1 MSGLFNLPPR
11 ATRAG
16 DSLLAKKASRAAK
29 ANAGISIKGGG
40 GLLERISTI
49 SAMVNKNLGKYAD
62 RYDIIREEDEFEK
75 YIDDC
80 IEQGVISID
89 TETNSLDPITCT
101 LAGLCLYTTGNKAV
115 YIPLHHVSYVT
126 GIEIEN
132 QVSDEFAASQMQRL
146 VDNNVKVIMFN
157 AKFDIRVIKNQL
169 GVELIPHWDC
179 YIGARLLNENE
190 PENNLKALHK
200 KYCLNGEGD
209 SFTFDSLF
217 KGIPF
222 THIPVNT
229 GYLYAAR
236 DAEITYEYYE
246 FQRPFLTE
254 NDPVCI
260 ERDLTGPAF
269 VFNHI
274 EMPLINIVAEMEDN
288 GIAFDFDFADSL
300 SKEYNAKLKEAEDK
314 FYKEC
319 DKFGEALDNYR
330 ERKGAANK
338 LEYPINIS
346 SPTQIA
352 IMLYDVLEIKPVDKE
367 KPRGTGEEILQKIDH
382 PVAKAIL
389 EYRGVAKLLSTY
401 IDKMPTIVNPK
412 TGRIHASF
420 NQMGADTGR
429 FSSSDPNMQNIPSH
443 NDEIR
448 KMFRASEGQVL
459 LSSDYSAQEPRLA
472 AHMSQ
477 DEKMIAAYIAGKD
490 LYVEIA
496 SIAYNL
502 PYDECKEFREDGTR
516 NPEGKEKRSAAKA
529 IVLGVLYGKG
539 VAAIAED
546 LRVTKKK
553 AQEIYDKV
561 MISFPGLKQFME
573 DSENMARD
581 YGFVTTVWGRKR
593 RLPNMQLEP
602 YEFTYIGGVPKD
614 FDPLF
619 DDEDEFDDGP
629 LEVDEAT
636 KQRYINVLNRT
647 YSRKEKEVIKAKAKN
662 EGILIKDNGGYIA
675 EATRQCVNS
684 RIQGSAAD
692 QTKLAMILVG
702 NDKKLKELGFKL
714 LLAVHDELIGEC
726 PRENAKEVAERF
738 SLLMIEAAKDLV
750 VPSKCDVEITEC
762 WYGEPL
768 QLDE

>member
-11 ATRAG
+11 ATKAG
-16 DSLLAKKASRAAK
+16 DSLLAKKASKAAQ
-29 ANAGISIKGGG
+29 ANVGITIKGGG

-49 SAMVNKNLGKYAD
+49 SAMVNKNLGKYKD
-62 RYDIIREEDEFEK
+62 RYEVIRDEETFEK
-75 YIDDC
+75 YIDEC
-80 IEQGVISID
+80 IKNGVISID

-132 QVSDEFAASQMQRL
+132 QISDEFATKQMQRI
-146 VDNNVKVIMFN
+146 VDNKIKVIMFN
-157 AKFDIRVIKNQL
+157 AKFDVRVIKNQL
-169 GVELIPHWDC
+169 GVELTAYWDG
-179 YIGARLLNENE
+179 YLAARLLNENE
-190 PENNLKALHK
+190 PESNLKALHK
-200 KYCLNGEGD
+200 KYCMQGEGD
-209 SFTFDSLF
+209 AFGFDSLF

-236 DAEITYEYYE
+236 DAEITYELYE

-254 NDPVCI
+254 GDPICV

-274 EMPLINIVAEMEDN
+274 EMPLINIVAEMEDT
-288 GIAFDFDFADSL
+288 GVAFDFDLADRL
-300 SKEYNAKLKEAEDK
+300 SKEYNIKLKEAEDK
-314 FYKEC
+314 FYKKC
-319 DKFGEALDNYR
+319 DNFGEALDKYR
-330 ERKGAANK
+330 EKRGAANK
-338 LEYPINIS
+338 LQYPVNIS

-367 KPRGTGEEILQKIDH
+367 KPRGTGEEILSKIDH

-389 EYRGVAKLLSTY
+389 EYRGIAKLLSTY
-401 IDKMPTIVNPK
+401 IDKMPAITNPK
-412 TGRIHASF
+412 TKRIHASF
-420 NQMGADTGR
+420 NQIGADTGR

-443 NDEIR
+443 NNEIR
-448 KMFRASEGQVL
+448 KMFRASDGYVL
-459 LSSDYSAQEPRLA
+459 LSSDYSAQEPRIM
-472 AHMSQ
+472 AHMSK
-477 DEKMIAAYIAGKD
+477 DEKMIKAYRDGKD

-496 SIAYNL
+496 SMAYNML
-502 PYDECKEFREDGTR
+502 YSECKEFREDGTS
-516 NPEGKEKRSAAKA
+516 NPEGKERRGAAKA
-529 IVLGVLYGKG
+529 IVLGVCYGKG

-546 LRVTKKK
+546 LQVTKKK

-561 MISFPGLKQFME
+561 MVSFPGLKRFME
-573 DSENMARD
+573 ESEAMARD

-593 RLPNMQLEP
+593 RLPNMQLPP
-602 YEFTYIGGVPKD
+602 YEFTYIGGAPKD

-619 DDEDEFDDGP
+619 DDEDEFDDGL
-629 LEVDEAT
+629 LEIDEAT
-636 KQRYINVLNRT
+636 KQKYINLLNRT
-647 YSRKEKEVIKAKAKN
+647 YSRKEKEVIKAKAKT

-702 NDKKLKELGFKL
+702 NDARLKELGFKL

-726 PRENAKEVAERF
+726 PRENAKEVSERF
-738 SLLMIEAAKDLV
+738 AQLMVEAAKDLA
-750 VPSKCDVEITEC
+750 VPSKCDVEVTEC

-768 QLDE
+768 QLD

>member
-11 ATRAG
+11 STKAG
-16 DSLLAKKASRAAK
+16 DSLLAKKASKKNRAT
-29 ANAGISIKGGG
+29 AGISIKGGG

-49 SAMVNKNLGKYAD
+49 NAMVNKVLGKYQD
-62 RYDIIREEDEFEK
+62 KYEVIRDEESFEK
-75 YIDDC
+75 YIDEA
-80 IEQGVISID
+80 IKAGYIAID

-101 LAGLCLYTTGNKAV
+101 LAGLCLYVPGTKAV

-132 QVSDEFAASQMQRL
+132 QVPDEFADNQMARIKEAG
-146 VDNNVKVIMFN
+146 VKVIMFN

-169 GVELIPHWDC
+169 GTELTAYWDG
-179 YIGARLLNENE
+179 YLAARLLNENE
-190 PENNLKALHK
+190 PESNLKALHK
-200 KYCLNGEGD
+200 KYCMRGEGD
-209 SFTFDSLF
+209 AFGFDSLF

-236 DAEITYEYYE
+236 DAEITFELFE

-254 NDPVCI
+254 GDPVCI

-274 EMPLINIVAEMEDN
+274 EMPLINIVAEMEDT
-288 GIAFDFDFADSL
+288 GVAFDFELAESL
-300 SKEYNAKLKEAEDK
+300 SKEYNQKLEEAKEK
-314 FYKEC
+314 FYRLC
-319 DKFGEALDNYR
+319 DDFGKDLDDYR

-346 SPTQIA
+346 SSQQLA
-352 IMLYDVLEIKPVDKE
+352 IMLYDILKIKPVDKN
-367 KPRGTGEEILQKIDH
+367 KPRGTGEEILQKMDH
-382 PVAKAIL
+382 PVVKAIL
-389 EYRGVAKLLSTY
+389 EYRGIAKLLSTY
-401 IDKMPTIVNPK
+401 IEKMPAIANPK
-412 TGRIHASF
+412 TRRIHASF
-420 NQMGADTGR
+420 NQIGADTGR

-443 NDEIR
+443 NNEIR
-448 KMFRASEGQVL
+448 KMFRASDGYVL
-459 LSSDYSAQEPRLA
+459 LSSDYSAQEPRIT
-472 AHMSQ
+472 AHMSK
-477 DEKMIAAYIAGKD
+477 DEKMIKAYRDGKD

-502 PYDECKEFREDGTR
+502 PYDECKESRADGTK
-516 NPEGKEKRSAAKA
+516 NSKGKERRSAAKA
-529 IVLGVLYGKG
+529 IVLGICYGKG
-539 VAAIAED
+539 VAAIGED
-546 LRVTKKK
+546 LGVSKKK

-561 MISFPGLKQFME
+561 MVSFPGLRQLME

-581 YGFVTTVWGRKR
+581 LGFVTTVWGRKR
-593 RLPNMQLEP
+593 RLPNMQLPP
-602 YEFTYIGGVPKD
+602 YEFSYIDGVPKD

-619 DDEDEFDDGP
+619 DDEEEFEDGV
-629 LEVDEAT
+629 LEVDEET
-636 KQRYINVLNRT
+636 KQRYLNQLNRT
-647 YSRKEKEVIKAKAKN
+647 YSWKEKENIKARAK
-662 EGILIKDNGGYIA
+662 EQGILIKDNGGYIA

-692 QTKLAMILVG
+692 QTKLAMIAVG
-702 NDKKLKELGFKL
+702 NDKKLKDLGFRL

-726 PRENAKEVAERF
+726 PKENAKEVAERF
-738 SLLMIEAAKDLV
+738 AHLMVEAAKDLS
-750 VPSKCDVEITEC
+750 VPSKCDVEITER

-768 QLDE
+768 QID

>member
-16 DSLLAKKASRAAK
+16 DSLLAKKASKKNRAA
-29 ANAGISIKGGG
+29 AGISIKGGG

-49 SAMVNKNLGKYAD
+49 NAMVNKVLGKYQD
-62 RYDIIREEDEFEK
+62 RYEVIRDEESFEK
-75 YIDDC
+75 YIDEA
-80 IEQGVISID
+80 IKVGYIAID

-101 LAGLCLYTTGNKAV
+101 LAGLCLYVPGTKAV

-132 QVSDEFAASQMQRL
+132 QVPDEFADNQMARIKEAG
-146 VDNNVKVIMFN
+146 VKVIMFN

-169 GVELIPHWDC
+169 GTELTAYWDG
-179 YIGARLLNENE
+179 YLAARLLNENE

-200 KYCLNGEGD
+200 KYCMRGEGD
-209 SFTFDSLF
+209 AFGFESLF

-236 DAEITYEYYE
+236 DAEITFELFE

-254 NDPVCI
+254 DDPVCI

-274 EMPLINIVAEMEDN
+274 EMPLINIVAEMEDT
-288 GIAFDFDFADSL
+288 GVAFDFEYAESL
-300 SKEYNAKLKEAEDK
+300 SKEYNQKLEEAKEK
-314 FYKEC
+314 FYRLC
-319 DKFGEALDNYR
+319 DDFGKDLDDYR

-346 SPTQIA
+346 SAQQLA
-352 IMLYDVLEIKPVDKE
+352 IMLYDILKIKPVDKD

-389 EYRGVAKLLSTY
+389 EYRSISKLLSTY
-401 IDKMPTIVNPK
+401 IEKMPAIANPK
-412 TGRIHASF
+412 TRRIHASF
-420 NQMGADTGR
+420 NQIGADTGR

-443 NDEIR
+443 NNEIR
-448 KMFRASEGQVL
+448 KMFRASDGYVL
-459 LSSDYSAQEPRLA
+459 LSSDYSAQEPRIT
-472 AHMSQ
+472 AHMSK
-477 DEKMIAAYIAGKD
+477 DEKMIKAYRDGKD

-502 PYDECKEFREDGTR
+502 PYDECKEFRADGTK
-516 NPEGKEKRSAAKA
+516 NSKGKERRNAAKA
-529 IVLGVLYGKG
+529 IVLGICYGKG
-539 VAAIAED
+539 VAAIGED
-546 LRVTKKK
+546 LGVSRKK

-561 MISFPGLKQFME
+561 MVSFPGLKQLME

-581 YGFVTTVWGRKR
+581 LGFVTTVWGRKR
-593 RLPNMQLEP
+593 RLPNMQLPP
-602 YEFTYIGGVPKD
+602 YEFSYINGVPKD

-619 DDEDEFDDGP
+619 DDEEEFEDGVM
-629 LEVDEAT
+629 EVDEET
-636 KQRYINVLNRT
+636 KQRYLNQLNRA
-647 YSRKEKEVIKAKAKN
+647 YSRKEKENIKARAK
-662 EGILIKDNGGYIA
+662 EQGILIKDNGGYIA

-692 QTKLAMILVG
+692 QTKLAMIAVG
-702 NDKKLKELGFKL
+702 NDKKLKDLGFRM

-726 PRENAKEVAERF
+726 PKENAKEVAERF
-738 SLLMIEAAKDLV
+738 AHLMVEAAKDLS
-750 VPSKCDVEITEC
+750 VPSKCDVEITER

-768 QLDE
+768 QIA

>member
-11 ATRAG
+11 ATKAG
-16 DSLLAKKASRAAK
+16 DSLLAKKVSKKNQAA
-29 ANAGISIKGGG
+29 AGISIKGGG

-49 SAMVNKNLGKYAD
+49 NAMVNKVLGKYQD
-62 RYDIIREEDEFEK
+62 RYEVIRDEESFEK
-75 YIDDC
+75 YIDEA
-80 IEQGVISID
+80 IKVGYIAID

-101 LAGLCLYTTGNKAV
+101 LAGLCLYVPGTKAV

-132 QVSDEFAASQMQRL
+132 QVPDDFADSQMARIKEAG
-146 VDNNVKVIMFN
+146 VKVIMFN

-169 GVELIPHWDC
+169 GTELTAYWDG
-179 YIGARLLNENE
+179 YLAARLLNENE

-200 KYCLNGEGD
+200 KYCMRGEGD
-209 SFTFDSLF
+209 AFKFDSLF

-236 DAEITYEYYE
+236 DAEITFELFE

-254 NDPVCI
+254 DDPVCI

-269 VFNHI
+269 IFNHI
-274 EMPLINIVAEMEDN
+274 EMPLINIVAEMEDT
-288 GIAFDFDFADSL
+288 GVAFDFEFAESL
-300 SKEYNAKLKEAEDK
+300 SKKYNQKLEEAKEK
-314 FYKEC
+314 FYRLC
-319 DKFGEALDNYR
+319 DDFGRDLDDYR

-346 SPTQIA
+346 SAQQLA
-352 IMLYDVLEIKPVDKE
+352 IMLYDVLKIKPVDKN
-367 KPRGTGEEILQKIDH
+367 KPRGTGEEILQKMDH
-382 PVAKAIL
+382 PVVKAIL
-389 EYRGVAKLLSTY
+389 EYRGIAKLLSTY
-401 IDKMPTIVNPK
+401 IEKMPAIANPK

-443 NDEIR
+443 NNEIR
-448 KMFRASEGQVL
+448 KMFRASDGYVL
-459 LSSDYSAQEPRLA
+459 LSSDYSAQEPRIT
-472 AHMSQ
+472 AHMSK
-477 DEKMIAAYIAGKD
+477 DEKMIKAYRDGKD

-502 PYDECKEFREDGTR
+502 PYDECKEFRADGTK
-516 NPEGKEKRSAAKA
+516 NPKGKERRNAAKA
-529 IVLGVLYGKG
+529 IVLGICYGKG
-539 VAAIAED
+539 VAAIGED
-546 LRVTKKK
+546 LGVSKKK

-561 MISFPGLKQFME
+561 MVSFPGLRQLME

-581 YGFVTTVWGRKR
+581 LGFVTTVWGRKR
-593 RLPNMQLEP
+593 RLPNMQLPP
-602 YEFTYIGGVPKD
+602 YEFSYIDGVSKD

-619 DDEDEFDDGP
+619 DDEEEFEGGVM
-629 LEVDEAT
+629 EVDEKT
-636 KQRYINVLNRT
+636 KQRYINQLNRT
-647 YSRKEKEVIKAKAKN
+647 YNWREKENIKARAKKQ
-662 EGILIKDNGGYIA
+662 GILIKDNGGYIA

-702 NDKKLKELGFKL
+702 NDKQLKELGFRM

-738 SLLMIEAAKDLV
+738 AQLMVEAAKDLV